1 MRKICWRLMLPL
13 LLLSLAACSGD
24 DYLNAIPSESKA
36 LMSIDASRLMEEN
49 GVDGKADVL
58 RKVLGID
65 NVADCGIDFSA
76 KVFLFESPEG
86 DLGLC
91 AKMSSAS
98 DLQGCLVTC
107 KVAWSGW
114 LPRGDVSRSRN
125 GTTAISPRSAVR
137 GCWAIPMTL

>member
-1 MRKICWRLMLPL
+1 MMCKICRWLMLPL

-49 GVDGKADVL
+49 GADGKADVL

-65 NVADCGIDFSA
+65 HVADCGIDFSA
-76 KVFLFESPEG
+76 KVFLFDPREIWVYAPR
-86 DLGLC
+86 C
-91 AKMSSAS
+91 PVP
-98 DLQGCLVTC
+98 VTC

-125 GTTAISPRSAVR
+125 GTIAISLRSAVR
-137 GCWAIPMTL
+137 GFWAIPMMR